1 MINEKLIPVLTL
13 LRDLSLED
21 LCELNTL
28 LVDTIKR
35 KRAALGAVVA
45 QSLYVGCHVT
55 VNHKKCI
62 GEKYII
68 TEIKQKKASV
78 KRLDS
83 QGKATSFGYNVPFNL
98 LIPIV
103 QS

>member
-1 MINEKLIPVLTL
+1 MINEKLIPSLAL

-21 LCELNTL
+21 LCELNVL
-28 LVDTIKR
+28 IVDTIKR
-35 KRAALGAVVA
+35 KRAALGAAVA

-55 VNHKKCI
+55 VNHRKCF

-68 TEIKQKKASV
+68 TAIKQKKASV
-78 KRLDS
+78 KLLDS
-83 QGKATSFGYNVPFNL
+83 QGKATSLGYNVPFNL
-98 LIPIV
+98 LIPII